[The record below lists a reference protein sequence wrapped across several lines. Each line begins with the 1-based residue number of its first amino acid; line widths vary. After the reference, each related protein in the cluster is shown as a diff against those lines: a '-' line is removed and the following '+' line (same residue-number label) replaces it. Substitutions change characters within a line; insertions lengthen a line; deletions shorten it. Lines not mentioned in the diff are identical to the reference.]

1 MFSFQQKTY
10 ETCKETG
17 KCNVTQTG
25 GKKQSIETPCE
36 RAQIQLSRQ
45 DFKAAIINIFKE
57 LKKTKLKEAK
67 EGRIKIS
74 RKIISKEME
83 IIIIFERT

>member
-1 MFSFQQKTY
+1 MM
-10 ETCKETG
+10 
-17 KCNVTQTG
+17 
-25 GKKQSIETPCE
+25 
-36 RAQIQLSRQ
+36 SRQ

-57 LKKTKLKEAK
+57 LKKTILKEAK

-74 RKIISKEME
+74 HKIISKEME

>member
-1 MFSFQQKTY
+1 M
-10 ETCKETG
+10 
-17 KCNVTQTG
+17 
-25 GKKQSIETPCE
+25 
-36 RAQIQLSRQ
+36 SRQ

>member
-1 MFSFQQKTY
+1 MLDSSD
-10 ETCKETG
+10 KE
-17 KCNVTQTG
+17 
-25 GKKQSIETPCE
+25 
-36 RAQIQLSRQ
+36 
-45 DFKAAIINIFKE
+45 FKAAIINIFKK

-74 RKIISKEME
+74 CKIISKEME